1 MSDTENKTKKGA
13 KKDDYLVQGSILA
26 AAAVLTKIIGV
37 VYRIP
42 LANILGDEG
51 NGFYGY
57 AYQVYAIALMISS
70 FSLPTAVSKLVSI
83 RLAKKERRNAFRVF
97 LCSLMFAVIIGLI
110 ISMAIFFGASLIS
123 THAMKSPLSVYA
135 LRVLAPGLLIVAV
148 MAVIRGYFQGM
159 GTMLPT
165 AISQIIEQVV
175 NAVVSIVGASILFGI
190 GTKAGEKAGEELLG
204 PAYGAAGSTLGT
216 VSGSLAGLLF
226 LLFVIALYQKVIR
239 RQLKRDKSQNVESY
253 HSILKA
259 LLLTAI
265 PVVFSTAVYNINQ
278 IIDLTIFNHVMQA
291 QGYVEKE
298 YMALQGIYTG
308 KYDTLINVPM
318 AIANAMGTSVVP
330 SLTAVAIAG
339 TKRQVHDKIN
349 QTMRITMVIAIPSCI
364 GYFVLASPIMVLLYN
379 DSSATPAHLL
389 MMGAIVV
396 VLYGLSSVSNSILHG
411 LNYMTSP
418 AKNAGVALV
427 IHLIAFVIMM
437 TVLKMNVYALV
448 GGNIVFA
455 LSMCILNLIKIRK
468 VSGFRIDVV
477 STFGKPFVAA
487 AVMGVVTFG
496 VQKLF
501 DTLIGGRVIPVCIS
515 LLAAV
520 VVYAVVLLKI
530 GTLSED
536 DILDLPMGGRILR
549 YVKKFH
555 LLPAKD
561 DDIRYVE

>member
-1 MSDTENKTKKGA
+1 MSDTPTKTKGRA
-13 KKDDYLVQGSILA
+13 KKDDYIVQGSILA

-42 LANILGDEG
+42 LTNILGDEG

-70 FSLPTAVSKLVSI
+70 FSLPTAVSKLVSV
-83 RLAKKERRNAFRVF
+83 RLAKRQKRNAFRVF
-97 LCSLMFAVIIGLI
+97 LCSLAFAVGVGLF
-110 ISMAIFFGASLIS
+110 ISLMIFLGAGLIS

-159 GTMLPT
+159 GTMIPT
-165 AISQIIEQVV
+165 AISQIIEQIV
-175 NAVVSIVGASILFGI
+175 NAVVSIVGASVLFGI
-190 GTKAGEKAGEELLG
+190 GTKAGAEKGEELLG

-216 VSGSLAGLLF
+216 VAGSLAGLLF
-226 LLFVIALYQKVIR
+226 LLFVMILYKKVIR
-239 RQLKRDKSQNVESY
+239 RQLKRDRSQNVESY
-253 HSILKA
+253 SFILKA
-259 LLLTAI
+259 LLFTAI

-278 IIDLTIFNHVMQA
+278 IIDLTIFNHVMEA

-318 AIANAMGTSVVP
+318 AIANALGTSVVP
-330 SLTAVAIAG
+330 SLTAVVTNG
-339 TKRQVHDKIN
+339 TRKLVHSKIN
-349 QTMRITMVIAIPSCI
+349 QTLRITMVVAIPSCI

-379 DSSATPAHLL
+379 DRSTTPAHLL

-396 VLYGLSSVSNSILHG
+396 VLYGLSSVTNSILHG
-411 LNYMTSP
+411 LNYMTSS

-427 IHLIAFVIMM
+427 IHLASFVLMM
-437 TVLKMNVYALV
+437 TVFKMNVYALV

-455 LSMCILNLIKIRK
+455 LAMSILNLIKIRK
-468 VSGFRIDVV
+468 VSGFRMDLL
-477 STFGKPFVAA
+477 STFGKPFTAA
-487 AVMGVVTFG
+487 AIMGVITYG
-496 VQKLF
+496 VFRLF
-501 DTLIGGRVIPVCIS
+501 DLLVGGRVIPVLVS
-515 LLAAV
+515 LIVAV
-520 VVYAVVLLKI
+520 LVYAVVLLKI

-536 DILDLPMGGRILR
+536 DILDLPMGGKILR
-549 YVKKFH
+549 AAKKFH
-555 LLPAKD
+555 LMPS
-561 DDIRYVE
+561 

>member
-1 MSDTENKTKKGA
+1 MSDTPTKTKGRA
-13 KKDDYLVQGSILA
+13 KKDDYIVQGSILA

-42 LANILGDEG
+42 LTNILGDEG

-70 FSLPTAVSKLVSI
+70 FSLPTAVSKLVSV
-83 RLAKKERRNAFRVF
+83 RLAKRQKRNAFRVF
-97 LCSLMFAVIIGLI
+97 LCSLAFAVGVGLF
-110 ISMAIFFGASLIS
+110 ISLTIFLGAGLIS

-159 GTMLPT
+159 GTM
-165 AISQIIEQVV
+165 ISQIIEQIV
-175 NAVVSIVGASILFGI
+175 NAVVSIVGASVLFGI
-190 GTKAGEKAGEELLG
+190 GTKAGAEKGKELLG

-216 VSGSLAGLLF
+216 VAGSLAGLLF
-226 LLFVIALYQKVIR
+226 LLFVMILYKKVIR
-239 RQLKRDKSQNVESY
+239 RQLKRDRSQNVESY
-253 HSILKA
+253 SFILKA
-259 LLLTAI
+259 LLFTAI

-278 IIDLTIFNHVMQA
+278 IIDLTIFNHVMEA

-318 AIANAMGTSVVP
+318 AIANALGTSVVP
-330 SLTAVAIAG
+330 SLTAVVTNG
-339 TKRQVHDKIN
+339 TRKQVHSKIN
-349 QTMRITMVIAIPSCI
+349 QTLRITMVVAIPSCI

-379 DSSATPAHLL
+379 DRSTTPAHLL

-396 VLYGLSSVSNSILHG
+396 VLYGLSSVTNSILHG

-427 IHLIAFVIMM
+427 IHLAAFVLMM
-437 TVLKMNVYALV
+437 TVFKMNVYALV

-455 LSMCILNLIKIRK
+455 LAMSILNLIKIRK
-468 VSGFRIDVV
+468 VSGFRMDLL
-477 STFGKPFVAA
+477 STFGKPFTAA
-487 AVMGVVTFG
+487 AIMGVITYG
-496 VQKLF
+496 VFRLF
-501 DTLIGGRVIPVCIS
+501 DLLVGGRVIPVLVS
-515 LLAAV
+515 LIVAV
-520 VVYAVVLLKI
+520 LVYAVVLLKI

-536 DILDLPMGGRILR
+536 DILDLPMGGKILR
-549 YVKKFH
+549 AAKKFH
-555 LLPAKD
+555 LMPS
-561 DDIRYVE
+561 

>member
-1 MSDTENKTKKGA
+1 MSDTPTKTKGRA
-13 KKDDYLVQGSILA
+13 KKDDYIVQGSILA

-42 LANILGDEG
+42 LTNILGDEG

-70 FSLPTAVSKLVSI
+70 FSLPTAVSKLVSV
-83 RLAKKERRNAFRVF
+83 RLAKRQKRNAFRVF
-97 LCSLMFAVIIGLI
+97 LCSLAFAVGVGLF
-110 ISMAIFFGASLIS
+110 ISLTIFLGAGLIS

-159 GTMLPT
+159 GTMIPT
-165 AISQIIEQVV
+165 AISQIIEQIV
-175 NAVVSIVGASILFGI
+175 NAVVSIVGASVLFGI
-190 GTKAGEKAGEELLG
+190 GTKAGAEKGEELLG

-216 VSGSLAGLLF
+216 VAGSLAGLLF
-226 LLFVIALYQKVIR
+226 LLFVMILYKKVIR
-239 RQLKRDKSQNVESY
+239 RQLKRDRSQNVESY
-253 HSILKA
+253 SFILKA
-259 LLLTAI
+259 LLFTAI

-278 IIDLTIFNHVMQA
+278 IIDLTIFNHVMEA

-298 YMALQGIYTG
+298 YTG

-318 AIANAMGTSVVP
+318 AIANALGTSVVP
-330 SLTAVAIAG
+330 SLTAVVTNG
-339 TKRQVHDKIN
+339 TRKQVHSKIN
-349 QTMRITMVIAIPSCI
+349 QTLRITMVVAIPSCI

-379 DSSATPAHLL
+379 DRSTTPAHLL

-396 VLYGLSSVSNSILHG
+396 VLYGLSSVTNSILHG

-427 IHLIAFVIMM
+427 IHLAAFVLMM
-437 TVLKMNVYALV
+437 TVFKMNVYALV

-455 LSMCILNLIKIRK
+455 LAMSILNLIKIRK
-468 VSGFRIDVV
+468 VSGFRMDLL
-477 STFGKPFVAA
+477 STFGKPFTAA
-487 AVMGVVTFG
+487 AIMGVITYG
-496 VQKLF
+496 VFRLF
-501 DTLIGGRVIPVCIS
+501 DLLVGGRVLPVLVS
-515 LLAAV
+515 LIVAV
-520 VVYAVVLLKI
+520 LVYAVVLLKI

-536 DILDLPMGGRILR
+536 DILDLPMGGKILR
-549 YVKKFH
+549 AAKKFH
-555 LLPAKD
+555 LMPS
-561 DDIRYVE
+561 

>member
-1 MSDTENKTKKGA
+1 MSDTPTKTKGRA
-13 KKDDYLVQGSILA
+13 KKDDYIVQGSILA
-26 AAAVLTKIIGV
+26 AAAGLTKIIGV

-42 LANILGDEG
+42 LTNILGDEG

-70 FSLPTAVSKLVSI
+70 FSLPTAVSKLVSV
-83 RLAKKERRNAFRVF
+83 RLAKRQKRNAFRVF
-97 LCSLMFAVIIGLI
+97 LCSLAFAVGVGLF
-110 ISMAIFFGASLIS
+110 ISLTIFLGAGLIS

-159 GTMLPT
+159 GTMIPT
-165 AISQIIEQVV
+165 AISQIIEQIV
-175 NAVVSIVGASILFGI
+175 NAVVSIVGASVLFGI
-190 GTKAGEKAGEELLG
+190 GTKAGAEKGKELLG

-216 VSGSLAGLLF
+216 VAGSLAGLLF
-226 LLFVIALYQKVIR
+226 LLFVMILYKKVIR
-239 RQLKRDKSQNVESY
+239 RQLKRDRSQNVESY
-253 HSILKA
+253 SFILKA
-259 LLLTAI
+259 LLFTAI

-278 IIDLTIFNHVMQA
+278 IIFNHVMEA

-318 AIANAMGTSVVP
+318 AIANALGTSVVP
-330 SLTAVAIAG
+330 SLTAVVTNG
-339 TKRQVHDKIN
+339 TRKQVHSKIN
-349 QTMRITMVIAIPSCI
+349 QTLRITMVVAIPSCI

-379 DSSATPAHLL
+379 DRSTTPAHLL

-396 VLYGLSSVSNSILHG
+396 VLYGLSSVTNSILHG

-427 IHLIAFVIMM
+427 IHLAAFVLMM
-437 TVLKMNVYALV
+437 TVFKMNVYALV

-455 LSMCILNLIKIRK
+455 LAMSILNLIKIRK
-468 VSGFRIDVV
+468 VSGFRMDLL
-477 STFGKPFVAA
+477 STFGKPFTAA
-487 AVMGVVTFG
+487 AIMGVITYG
-496 VQKLF
+496 VFRLF
-501 DTLIGGRVIPVCIS
+501 DLLVGGRVLPVLVS
-515 LLAAV
+515 LIVAV
-520 VVYAVVLLKI
+520 LVYAVVLLKI

-536 DILDLPMGGRILR
+536 DILDLPMGGKILR
-549 YVKKFH
+549 AAKKFH
-555 LLPAKD
+555 LMPS
-561 DDIRYVE
+561 

>member
-1 MSDTENKTKKGA
+1 MSDTPTKTKGRA
-13 KKDDYLVQGSILA
+13 KKDDYIVQGSILA

-42 LANILGDEG
+42 LTNILGDEG

-70 FSLPTAVSKLVSI
+70 FSLPTAVSKLVSV
-83 RLAKKERRNAFRVF
+83 RLAKRQKRNAFRVF
-97 LCSLMFAVIIGLI
+97 LCSLAFAVGVGLF
-110 ISMAIFFGASLIS
+110 ISLTIFLGAGLIS
-123 THAMKSPLSVYA
+123 THAMKSP

-159 GTMLPT
+159 GTMIPT
-165 AISQIIEQVV
+165 AISQIIEQIV
-175 NAVVSIVGASILFGI
+175 NAVVSIVGASVLFGI
-190 GTKAGEKAGEELLG
+190 GTKAGAEKGEELLG

-216 VSGSLAGLLF
+216 VAGSLAGLLF
-226 LLFVIALYQKVIR
+226 LLFVMILYKKVIR
-239 RQLKRDKSQNVESY
+239 RQLKRDRSQNVESY
-253 HSILKA
+253 SFILKA
-259 LLLTAI
+259 LLFTAI

-278 IIDLTIFNHVMQA
+278 IIDLTIFNHVMEA

-318 AIANAMGTSVVP
+318 AIANALGTSVVP
-330 SLTAVAIAG
+330 SLTAVVTNG
-339 TKRQVHDKIN
+339 TRKQVHSKIN
-349 QTMRITMVIAIPSCI
+349 QTLRITMVVAIPSCI

-379 DSSATPAHLL
+379 DRSTTPAHLL

-396 VLYGLSSVSNSILHG
+396 VLYGLSSVTNSILHG

-427 IHLIAFVIMM
+427 IHLAAFVLMM
-437 TVLKMNVYALV
+437 TVFKMNVYALV

-455 LSMCILNLIKIRK
+455 LAMSILNLIKIRK
-468 VSGFRIDVV
+468 VSGFRMDLL
-477 STFGKPFVAA
+477 STFGKPFTAA
-487 AVMGVVTFG
+487 AIMGVITYG
-496 VQKLF
+496 VFRLF
-501 DTLIGGRVIPVCIS
+501 DLLVGGRVIPVLVS
-515 LLAAV
+515 LIVAV
-520 VVYAVVLLKI
+520 LVYAVVLLKI

-536 DILDLPMGGRILR
+536 DILDLPMGGKILR
-549 YVKKFH
+549 AAKKFH
-555 LLPAKD
+555 LMPS
-561 DDIRYVE
+561 

>member
-1 MSDTENKTKKGA
+1 MSETEAQTTKKRT
-13 KKDDYLVQGSILA
+13 KKDDYIVQGSILA

-42 LANILGDEG
+42 LTNILGDEG

-83 RLAKKERRNAFRVF
+83 RLAKRQRRNAFRVF
-97 LCSLMFAVIIGLI
+97 ICSLAFAIGVGLF
-110 ISMAIFFGASLIS
+110 ISLTIFLGAGLIS
-123 THAMKSPLSVYA
+123 THLMKSPLSVYA

-165 AISQIIEQVV
+165 AISQIIEQVF
-175 NAVVSIVGASILFGI
+175 NAVISIVGASVLFGI
-190 GTKAGEKAGEELLG
+190 GTKAGEKSGKELLG

-216 VSGSLAGLLF
+216 V
-226 LLFVIALYQKVIR
+226 V
-239 RQLKRDKSQNVESY
+239 QNVESY
-253 HSILKA
+253 SFLLKA

-278 IIDLTIFNHVMQA
+278 IIDLTIFNHVMGS

-318 AIANAMGTSVVP
+318 AIANALGTSLVP
-330 SLTAVAIAG
+330 SLTAVVTAG
-339 TKRQVHDKIN
+339 TKKQVHSKIN
-349 QTMRITMVIAIPSCI
+349 QTLRLTMVIAIPSCI

-379 DSSATPAHLL
+379 DSSATPARLL
-389 MMGAIVV
+389 MAGAIVV
-396 VLYGLSSVSNSILHG
+396 VLYGLSSVTNSILHG

-418 AKNAGVALV
+418 AKNAAAALG
-427 IHLIAFVIMM
+427 IHLVAFVLMM
-437 TVLKMNVYALV
+437 TVFKMNVYALV

-455 LSMCILNLIKIRK
+455 LAMSILNLLKIRK
-468 VSGFRIDVV
+468 VSGFKIDFV
-477 STFGKPFVAA
+477 STFGKPFSAA
-487 AVMGVVTFG
+487 AVMGIVTFG
-496 VQKLF
+496 VFRLF

-515 LLAAV
+515 LIVAIL
-520 VVYAVVLLKI
+520 VYAVVMLKI

-549 YVKKFH
+549 ISKKFH
-555 LLPAKD
+555 LLPAVK
-561 DDIRYVE
+561 VEE